1 MKKIHIIAI
10 VMMLIAAGVLISASG
25 DVSTYAT
32 FDVAKETGNRVKISG
47 ELVKSKEIVYNPSKD
62 ANYFSF
68 YITDDNGLSKQVVME
83 EAKPQDFEMSESIVV
98 TGVMKEDVFYADDIL
113 LKCPSKYKNEEL
125 SIRNSG

>member
-1 MKKIHIIAI
+1 MIVIAT
-10 VMMLIAAGVLISASG
+10 GVLISASG

-32 FDVAKETGNRVKISG
+32 FDVAKETGNRVKIAG

-62 ANYFSF
+62 PNYFSF
-68 YITDDNGLSKQVVME
+68 FIKDDNGLSKKVVLDK
-83 EAKPQDFEMSESIVV
+83 AKPQDFEMSESIVV

>member
-10 VMMLIAAGVLISASG
+10 VMIVIAAGVLISASG

-47 ELVKSKEIVYNPSKD
+47 ELVKSKEIVYNPSLD
-62 ANYFSF
+62 PNYFSF
-68 YITDDNGLSKQVVME
+68 FIKDDNGLSKKVVLDQ
-83 EAKPQDFEMSESIVV
+83 AKPQDFEMSESIVV

>member
-10 VMMLIAAGVLISASG
+10 VMIVIATGVLISASG

-32 FDVAKETGNRVKISG
+32 FDVAKETGNRVKIAG

-62 ANYFSF
+62 PNYFSF
-68 YITDDNGLSKQVVME
+68 FIKDDNGLSKKVVLDK
-83 EAKPQDFEMSESIVV
+83 AKPQDFEMSESIVV